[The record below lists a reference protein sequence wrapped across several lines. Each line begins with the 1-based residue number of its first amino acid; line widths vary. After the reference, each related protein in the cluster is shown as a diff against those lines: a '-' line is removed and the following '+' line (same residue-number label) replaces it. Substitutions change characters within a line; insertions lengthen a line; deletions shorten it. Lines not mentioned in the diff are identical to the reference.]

1 MEGARDFSP
10 GPDRSSTG
18 LSPRVAATLAYS
30 GWWLTGLLFW
40 FVERRD
46 PVVRFHASQA
56 VVAFGALALI
66 IVGLSAL
73 ALASLSFAPAA
84 FDALVLS
91 VQLVLMLSLVLW
103 AATILLVAS
112 GRDWRIPLAAT
123 WADRLART

>member
-1 MEGARDFSP
+1 MSGVE
-10 GPDRSSTG
+10 SSTG

-56 VVAFGALALI
+56 VVAFGALALV

-73 ALASLSFAPAA
+73 ALASLSFVPAA
-84 FDALVLS
+84 FAALVLS
-91 VQLVLMLSLVLW
+91 VQLVTLLSLVLW

-112 GRDWRIPLAAT
+112 GRDWRIPLAAA
-123 WADRLART
+123 WADKLART